1 MVPATLKTFHAETTA
16 TDCCIDD
23 LAPDAATGDNI
34 MVKCN
39 IIKQYCTVGVLWS
52 TKRESEILLVGA
64 PETSLLA
71 STP

>member
-1 MVPATLKTFHAETTA
+1 MLKP
-16 TDCCIDD
+16 DCCIDD

-39 IIKQYCTVGVLWS
+39 NIIKQYYTVGVMRS

-64 PETSLLA
+64 PETSLSA